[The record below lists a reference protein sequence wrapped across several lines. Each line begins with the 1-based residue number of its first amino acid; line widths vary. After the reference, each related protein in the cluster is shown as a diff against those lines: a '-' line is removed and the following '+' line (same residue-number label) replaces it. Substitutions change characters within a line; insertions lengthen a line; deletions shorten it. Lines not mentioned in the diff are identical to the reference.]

1 MYTAWYEV
9 IVLRK
14 DFIMHQYII
23 TVVLVALGAI
33 GYYSF
38 YVNKSEQVCQ
48 KGTIIILNGASASGK
63 STIQR
68 EFTNISRELWLKIG
82 IDNFFVGLLPEKF
95 IIGPLPEDLNPEEVV
110 MKGIPSTDG
119 RGQLFTLIVGPTG
132 QKVIAGMHR
141 AIEAYTSQGN
151 NVIVDYIAYENA
163 WLKDLA
169 RVLKD
174 YNVYL
179 IGVDIPLDVLEQR
192 EKARA
197 TSPVG
202 HARSHYDTVHAH
214 GVYDIRVDT
223 SKQSAA
229 ECAQAIKDFIASNP
243 RPKAFKKLVG

>member
-1 MYTAWYEV
+1 MP
-9 IVLRK
+9 K
-14 DFIMHQYII
+14 YII
-23 TVVLVALGAI
+23 SAFLVALSAFG
-33 GYYSF
+33 F
-38 YVNKSEQVCQ
+38 YTFYMNKSTDACS

-63 STIQR
+63 SSIQR
-68 EFTNISRELWLKIG
+68 EFTNASRDLWLKVG

-95 IIGPLPEDLNPEEVV
+95 IMGPLPEDLMPEEVV
-110 MKGIPSTDG
+110 MKGIPSTDD
-119 RGQLFTLIVGPTG
+119 RGPLFTLIVGPAG

-141 AIEAYTSQGN
+141 AIAAYASQGN

-169 RVLKD
+169 QVLKN

-179 IGVDIPLDVLEQR
+179 VGVDIPLDVLEQR

-202 HARSHYDTVHAH
+202 HARSHYDTVHAY

-243 RPKAFKKLVG
+243 KPEAFKKLAE